1 LDNMIQFIATEV
13 LQGKKMFYTHRLYLL
28 MEYWSFSRSDSLT
41 KFADNGEFAKPKTK
55 KGSSR
60 HLLNDRILTRTAG

>member
-1 LDNMIQFIATEV
+1 
-13 LQGKKMFYTHRLYLL
+13 